1 MGHGS
6 GAVGGEVFIEEGRR
20 RGEGLRRQWGLGW
33 RKRESKGGQC
43 RMGAEGRRGREE
55 VGDRGEGR
63 RGMGSE
69 GRGQRKSGSDWEGET
84 VRGV

>member
-33 RKRESKGGQC
+33 RKRESKGDSVAW
-43 RMGAEGRRGREE
+43 MGARVEEGG
-55 VGDRGEGR
+55 
-63 RGMGSE
+63 
-69 GRGQRKSGSDWEGET
+69 KK
-84 VRGV
+84 